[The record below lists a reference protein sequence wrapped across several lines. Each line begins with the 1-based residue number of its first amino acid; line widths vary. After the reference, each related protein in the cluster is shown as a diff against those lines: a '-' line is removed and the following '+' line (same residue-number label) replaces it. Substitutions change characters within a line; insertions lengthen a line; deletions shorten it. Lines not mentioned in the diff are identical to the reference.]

1 MSEES
6 VLSFRK
12 LVSAMR
18 TTEKEYWA
26 HRDKKMLRQSI
37 ELEKRVDGIIMK
49 ADRNDVPQNDN
60 GKFFLLVAELR
71 ASTIQYFQEKKKLQP
86 DKELV
91 NSLFKTIKEKE
102 AKIDKMLIRLK
113 DEQIKKDGYIIQYHV
128 MERMPRAHQARSI
141 FNSSDEQLANIE
153 LNDHYRH
160 PDPPGTMYFI
170 CKEYLGKNG
179 KQLPQEELDK
189 ILKIM
194 EKKTESLKVKVD
206 KAIAEKIIGI
216 GNCSSLRSRTSTWFE
231 CKVRYEKTQE
241 DGSEKLVNEL
251 YVVDALS
258 FTEAEASIIDNMAVY
273 VSGELKIANIN
284 PANYNEIFF
293 SDIDDDDLWFK
304 ARLAFIT
311 IDEKKDKEK
320 RTYVNYLI
328 QAKSIERAKR
338 YVDEVMGK
346 TMIDYELKSLSET
359 KIFDVFEHEPST
371 DNKQNEKD
379 GKTE

>member
-1 MSEES
+1 MN
-6 VLSFRK
+6 K
-12 LVSAMR
+12 
-18 TTEKEYWA
+18 TEK
-26 HRDKKMLRQSI
+26 K
-37 ELEKRVDGIIMK
+37 
-49 ADRNDVPQNDN
+49 
-60 GKFFLLVAELR
+60 
-71 ASTIQYFQEKKKLQP
+71 
-86 DKELV
+86 
-91 NSLFKTIKEKE
+91 
-102 AKIDKMLIRLK
+102 
-113 DEQIKKDGYIIQYHV
+113 
-128 MERMPRAHQARSI
+128 
-141 FNSSDEQLANIE
+141 
-153 LNDHYRH
+153 
-160 PDPPGTMYFI
+160 
-170 CKEYLGKNG
+170 
-179 KQLPQEELDK
+179 PQEEAKTQDK
-189 ILKIM
+189 PQNQPK
-194 EKKTESLKVKVD
+194 ESF
-206 KAIAEKIIGI
+206 IGT
-216 GNCSSLRSRTSTWFE
+216 GNGSSLRSRTSTWFE

-241 DGSEKLVNEL
+241 DGSDKLVNEL

-273 VSGELKIANIN
+273 VSGELKIANIK

-359 KIFDVFEHEPST
+359 NIFDVFEHEPST
-371 DNKQNEKD
+371 DNKQKEKD